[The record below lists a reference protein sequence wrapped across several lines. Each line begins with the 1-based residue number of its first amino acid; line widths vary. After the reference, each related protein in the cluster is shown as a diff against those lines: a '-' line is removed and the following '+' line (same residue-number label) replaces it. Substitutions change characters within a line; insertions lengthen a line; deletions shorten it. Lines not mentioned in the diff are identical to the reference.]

1 MYNVVYLYYVILLY
15 NIICNKFE
23 LEFKNIIKNII
34 ILNKYN
40 FVKINCNLMDLRICV
55 VFSKIFWLGLI
66 VCNLMKKKFFVSY
79 IKY

>member
-40 FVKINCNLMDLRICV
+40 FVIIYCNLMDVRILICV
-55 VFSKIFWLGLI
+55 VFSKIF
-66 VCNLMKKKFFVSY
+66 
-79 IKY
+79 